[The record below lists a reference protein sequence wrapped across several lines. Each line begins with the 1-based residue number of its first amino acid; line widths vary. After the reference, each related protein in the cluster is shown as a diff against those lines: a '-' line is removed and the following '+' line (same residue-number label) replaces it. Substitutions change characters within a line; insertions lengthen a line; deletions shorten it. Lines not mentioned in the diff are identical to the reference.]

1 MRRSRSVAL
10 WELALLLVSAGLAL
24 TLPTAAFAW
33 SDLLLFVVGLT
44 ILKLSDVWLPR
55 GDALGMSSA
64 LVLGALLLFDVRVV
78 LVMLLLAGMLALVP
92 KGRNRMWRAA
102 LGALAAEGVSVVVC
116 AALLVPLGLH
126 TSMGLLLRSGH
137 ALRPEQY
144 LFVVLVGLLFAGL
157 EFGLLQIEI
166 AVGNGQP
173 VRASLLGSLSYG
185 GWLIAAQASVGVLA
199 ALMYRTMGVWGLAVS
214 VVMILVMRQSF
225 VLLLEIRQ
233 AYNATIDV
241 LIRAM
246 EARSPGREGV
256 AERNAELCTAV
267 GRGIGL
273 HGHALERLRYAAL
286 LLGVGN
292 HETDAECDADASAMA
307 GGHAR
312 IVEGVEF
319 LSDVVPILGLCDSP
333 RETTRARRSDLA
345 CSYIV
350 MAVGV
355 ATNMVGREQMLL
367 VRERVSPRVVRE
379 IDRALSAVLD
389 SDSARTATPGV
400 MGAL

>member
-1 MRRSRSVAL
+1 MKRSRSVAL
-10 WELALLLVSAGLAL
+10 VELALLLVSAALAL
-24 TLPTAAFAW
+24 RLPAAAFAW
-33 SDLLLFVVGLT
+33 PDLLWFVAGLT

-55 GDALGMSSA
+55 GDTVGMSSA
-64 LVLGALLLFDVRVV
+64 LALGALLLFDVRVV
-78 LVMLLLAGMLALVP
+78 LVMLLLAELLALVP

-102 LGALAAEGVSVVVC
+102 LGALTAEGMSAVVC

-126 TSMGLLLRSGH
+126 PATGLLIRMGH

-144 LFVVLVGLLFAGL
+144 LFVVLVGLFFAGL

-166 AVGNGQP
+166 AVGSSLP
-173 VRASLLGSLSYG
+173 IRAALLGSLSYG
-185 GWLIAAQASVGVLA
+185 GWLIAAQASAGVLA

-246 EARSPGREGV
+246 EAQSPGREGV

-267 GRGIGL
+267 GRETGL
-273 HGHALERLRYAAL
+273 HGHELERLRYAAL

-292 HETDAECDADASAMA
+292 LETDAECDADASVLA
-307 GGHAR
+307 GGPAR

-319 LSDVVPILGLCDSP
+319 LSDVVPVLRLCDSP

-345 CSYIV
+345 CSYTV

-355 ATNMVGREQMLL
+355 ATNTVGREQMLL

-389 SDSARTATPGV
+389 SDGARTATPG
-400 MGAL
+400 AA